1 MYIYSKTENVQY
13 IPERNTHSTDKFVF
27 KTETK
32 IGTKYEKSAFYQ
44 GTKPW
49 NNLSR
54 EIQDSEDKWIFKSQ
68 ICKLYKVFTNE
79 L

>member
-1 MYIYSKTENVQY
+1 MPWSLLLVWAFIELYLYHIFSAM
-13 IPERNTHSTDKFVF
+13 VF

-44 GTKPW
+44 GTKLW

-54 EIQDSEDKWIFKSQ
+54 EIQESEDK
-68 ICKLYKVFTNE
+68 
-79 L
+79 